1 MPMRTIQ
8 PLKHLRRVYC
18 AGPLFNQAEREEMCR
33 LAALLQMHGFQTFL
47 PHADGME
54 FANVLP
60 VLVRWGWMPQDA
72 GRLLH
77 QAIFAM
83 DTYQVILGC
92 GSLVFNFNGRV
103 PDEGA
108 VAEATMAWMLGK
120 PMVIFKDD
128 VRSMISGRD
137 NPLVV
142 GQTGFEIV
150 DRLDRLVT
158 VLESKIAAVAGE
170 TGREA
175 CCPPHLEV
183 TLRRGQDLSELLA
196 TIGRDRPSEQVAR
209 LVVEIFA
216 GEGSSR
222 EPRDGRDLRMG
233 ADGDGRDA
241 PAAVPPEHIRN
252 RL

>member
-8 PLKHLRRVYC
+8 PLRHLRRVYC
-18 AGPLFNQAEREEMCR
+18 AGPLFNQAERGEMCR
-33 LAALLQMHGFQTFL
+33 LAAILQAHGFQTFL
-47 PHADGME
+47 PHRDGME

-142 GQTGFEIV
+142 GQTGFEVV

-158 VLESKIAAVAGE
+158 VLESKVAAVAGE
-170 TGREA
+170 TAREIS
-175 CCPPHLEV
+175 CPSHLEV

-196 TIGRDRPSEQVAR
+196 TLGPDRPSEPVAR
-209 LVVEIFA
+209 FVIEIFA
-216 GEGSSR
+216 AEGSGR
-222 EPRDGRDLRMG
+222 EPRDGQDLRMA
-233 ADGDGRDA
+233 ADGDGCGT
-241 PAAVPPEHIRN
+241 PAAVSPEQIRN
-252 RL
+252 GL